1 MNFSENKRTILC
13 IALMVNLAIYITIF
27 GSHFAVTLSYPDGL
41 FIGAISCLPFA
52 ILYTSFEAYFYLR
65 RDCWLWYA
73 SFIAHI
79 FLFAFD
85 LAMMISEAL
94 DTQSYHKLPY
104 VIAYSIFFALAGV
117 LEVLILVLFT
127 NLPKK
132 VSSCCLPSYPV
143 VVIDKNGQLVSQNQ
157 IVSGQAVYIVNG
169 TDRQEDQPTRSVN
182 NPVFEADRISEE

>member
-1 MNFSENKRTILC
+1 MLC

-27 GSHFAVTLSYPDGL
+27 GSHFAKTVFFDLSYPDGL

-73 SFIAHI
+73 SFIVHI

-117 LEVLILVLFT
+117 LEILILVLFSK
-127 NLPKK
+127 LPKK

-143 VVIDKNGQLVSQNQ
+143 VVIDKSGQIVSQNQ
-157 IVSGQAVYIVNG
+157 IVSGQAVYVVNQN
-169 TDRQEDQPTRSVN
+169 DSQEDLPTRSVN